1 MILTKGQA
9 GRDMLFP
16 YSNARLE
23 IAAVS
28 GYSISVIALHPG
40 GGRDGDKSER
50 FQENQNSQPNQGC
63 ANEGKEHKS
72 EGMEPQNG
80 DDFDEQTQGDQ
91 GAQNLQKPPLA
102 HSRQFHWA
110 GFQNFSWL
118 RFATSCAMSWQE
130 RQDT

>member
-1 MILTKGQA
+1 MNVRFRDFAAMILTKGQA

-63 ANEGKEHKS
+63 ANEGKEHKR
-72 EGMEPQNG
+72 EWMKPQEAH
-80 DDFDEQTQGDQ
+80 DFNEQ
-91 GAQNLQKPPLA
+91 AQNNQAARNLQKPLDSDRTES
-102 HSRQFHWA
+102 H
-110 GFQNFSWL
+110 
-118 RFATSCAMSWQE
+118 
-130 RQDT
+130 